1 MRVAEGPQLRPSHP
15 NPPQNSEMRLGSS
28 SLSALR
34 VVCAPPAVPSVL
46 IFSPCNRPNPYCS
59 IKYNHLESSQVIHA
73 TSPPTTRSREHSRH
87 QLSHPQTMDLSRQ
100 TQNRQNSGRPPP
112 CPRI

>member
-1 MRVAEGPQLRPSHP
+1 MRVAEGPQLRPCHP
-15 NPPQNSEMRLGSS
+15 NPPQNSETRLGSS
-28 SLSALR
+28 SLSR
-34 VVCAPPAVPSVL
+34 
-46 IFSPCNRPNPYCS
+46 SPCPLCSSLCALCVNSSPNRPNPYCS

-87 QLSHPQTMDLSRQ
+87 QLSHPQTMDLPRQ